1 MDRDNFI
8 ARPYKRQ
15 GEHDAIVAAVPDEAA
30 PRRSLGYFGEV
41 DQTFE
46 VLANG
51 HRFPPPPRAVSARV
65 HFVAEFANP

>member
-15 GEHDAIVAAVPDEAA
+15 GEHDAIAAAVPDEAA

-51 HRFPPPPRAVSARV
+51 HRFPPLPVPFQPAV